1 MISEGAA
8 VPALDEALLEAFRKI
23 SPSTVGHMTDA
34 GFFKG
39 LHLVS
44 PGPAK
49 LVGRAFTVQIP
60 HLDSSAVHIA
70 VSLLS
75 PGDVLVVDMNGDHE
89 RASVGGMVAYAAV
102 RRGAVGIVVDGS
114 ITDITEVLALRVP
127 VYSRGVSP
135 LTTRNLGIEGA
146 VQQPIQIGGSVVEP
160 GDLIFGDE
168 NGAMAIRGPNLRE
181 LARTAYLKERG
192 EEETRHK
199 LDAGALLMDLSGAAR
214 FRNQGGTSS

>member
-1 MISEGAA
+1 MITEGPLA
-8 VPALDEALLEAFRKI
+8 PALDGELLEAFRKI
-23 SPSTVGHMTDA
+23 SPSTVGHMTDT

-39 LHLVS
+39 LHLVGS
-44 PGPAK
+44 APAK

-70 VSLLS
+70 VSLLAA
-75 PGDVLVVDMNGDHE
+75 GDVLVVDMNGDHE

-114 ITDITEVLALRVP
+114 ITDITEILALQVP
-127 VYSRGVSP
+127 VYARGVSP
-135 LTTRNLGIEGA
+135 LTTRSLGIEGA
-146 VQQPIQIGGSVVEP
+146 VQGAVHVGGSVVEP

-168 NGAMAIRGPNLRE
+168 NGAMVVRGPNLRE
-181 LARTAYLKERG
+181 LAHNAYLKERG
-192 EEETRHK
+192 EEETRRQ

-214 FRNQGGTSS
+214 FRSKGGTAS